1 MKLHVVSGFDPFIR
15 YEYKVCSIDDTSNCY
30 SGSVTTDADSNEE
43 SFESTTIPCVTNQ
56 IYSID
61 IDIYST
67 ISESTEALVSLSDTA
82 ICLYVRREIRSLTS
96 EDLTKTLDAMA
107 TMWFTNESEGKENAW
122 QDADHIHEGNGFLP
136 QHVKLTNIFEKSMQT
151 VDPPIFTADTFG
163 SLTLPTDRERG
174 WTYANDPMESA
185 AIPNGRWAKLSAPK
199 NTQYSD
205 LNYGYGYLRAPW
217 SMNPSPYLS
226 RFTSIDKKLPTC
238 QSHYS
243 LLSDYPSL
251 MDFFFM
257 SPYSAHAPTH
267 GTIGGVYGCDKFD
280 DMLSNGLIINSDAQ
294 KNLCK
299 NWIFYMKEFYRLNFL
314 LPKTNCDSSSKDAIE
329 SCKFVCNTD
338 KTADMIFALKNILNS
353 DYLTVSPDLTND
365 QWHEWASFICDGNGY
380 QIFGGDH
387 LESASASDPSFWSI
401 HPTLE
406 RLLHAKYLYGGFTNE
421 DWADSPSNQ
430 YVCDKASCYN
440 AEQDSFDFFDSC
452 CDGHYADSQ
461 LLDPIVGDR
470 KKFIGLTNE
479 QVMKLTTPTSDSYGM
494 SYVYDGFQ
502 WDHCLND
509 NLDFSKLLVDN
520 QLASYFNK
528 NEIKATSSK
537 SKLQSSTG
545 GLKDKVNTKIGTSA
559 YSPVFGTADNKI
571 DGKPDS
577 KPDGM
582 SGSKLDGKVDNK
594 KNVPIIPK

>member
-1 MKLHVVSGFDPFIR
+1 
-15 YEYKVCSIDDTSNCY
+15 
-30 SGSVTTDADSNEE
+30 
-43 SFESTTIPCVTNQ
+43 
-56 IYSID
+56 
-61 IDIYST
+61 
-67 ISESTEALVSLSDTA
+67 
-82 ICLYVRREIRSLTS
+82 
-96 EDLTKTLDAMA
+96 MA
-107 TMWFTNESEGKENAW
+107 TMWFTNESEGKEKYGDDYHHADYLLKFHYFNSAW

-151 VDPPIFTADTFG
+151 VDPSISLPYWDFTIEGATGLEVWESPIFTADTYG
-163 SLTLPTDRERG
+163 SLTLPTDREKG
-174 WTYANDPMESA
+174 WTYSNDPMESA
-185 AIPNGRWAKLSAPK
+185 AIPNGRWAKLLAPK

-280 DMLSNGLIINSDAQ
+280 DMLSNGLIINSEAQ

-353 DYLTVSPDLTND
+353 DYVTVNPDLTND
-365 QWHEWASFICDGNGY
+365 QWHEWVSFICDGNGY

-440 AEQDSFDFFDSC
+440 AELDSFDFFDSC

-470 KKFIGLTNE
+470 KQFIGLTNE

-509 NLDFSKLLVDN
+509 NLDFNKLLVDN
-520 QLASYFNK
+520 QLASYFTDNQ
-528 NEIKATSSK
+528 IKATSSK

-559 YSPVFGTADNKI
+559 YSPVFGVADKI

-577 KPDGM
+577 KPDNKPD
-582 SGSKLDGKVDNK
+582 SKLDGKVDSK